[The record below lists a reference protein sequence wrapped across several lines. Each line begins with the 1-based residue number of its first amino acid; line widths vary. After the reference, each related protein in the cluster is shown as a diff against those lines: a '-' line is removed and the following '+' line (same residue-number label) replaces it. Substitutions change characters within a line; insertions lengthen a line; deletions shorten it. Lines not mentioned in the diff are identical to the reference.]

1 MKKKKAFTLVEV
13 LIVLV
18 VIGALMVV
26 LIPGIVNKSKEAN
39 EQSTEISNHIQEG
52 YAEYSYFKDGK

>member
-39 EQSTEISNHIQEG
+39 ERSTEISKHIQEG
-52 YAEYSYFKDGK
+52 YTEYSNFKDGK

>member
-26 LIPGIVNKSKEAN
+26 LIPGIVNKSQEAN
-39 EQSTEISNHIQEG
+39 KQSTEISNHIQEG
-52 YAEYSYFKDGK
+52 YAEYSNFKDGK